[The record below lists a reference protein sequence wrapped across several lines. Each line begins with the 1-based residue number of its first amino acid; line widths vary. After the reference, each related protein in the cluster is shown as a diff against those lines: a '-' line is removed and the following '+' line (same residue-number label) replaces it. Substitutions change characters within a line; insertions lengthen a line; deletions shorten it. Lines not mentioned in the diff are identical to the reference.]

1 MSFIHVPT
9 EEWVINSKKVVKVVL
24 KGEEAST
31 LPPDVFIKALHDN
44 GVLKDNNSSNVRIT
58 IPHNNRKRFVY
69 GDVNYSH
76 RQTFSITFNQDNIS
90 FLLLDPDDARVQVT
104 LLHMPIETS
113 EGAIKHIFNE
123 INNDFCVSDIKVA
136 PGKQMR
142 HDRWQLMIECSDI
155 DDIPHLFIL
164 PNMGPER
171 EHLKIK
177 VFVEGRKAISDLP
190 LPLSS
195 RDSEQ
200 QNDTLEP
207 ANNSLTRSASHDT
220 LLKQPAAA
228 TPTNQPPPPILTPS
242 CRPRPT
248 PSPNEEQP
256 DLKRVRPEN
265 KDTHGDSNSIETT
278 EYPEYKEDDESDEA
292 REREKA
298 RREKDEAYRIR
309 SEQRR
314 AHIEEM
320 RQARLRRE
328 EERQRYYDDNYYRR
342 GYRGY

>member
-1 MSFIHVPT
+1 MSFISVPE
-9 EEWVINSKKVVKVVL
+9 EEWVINRKKVVKVVL

-31 LPPDVFIKALHDN
+31 LPPDVFINALHDN
-44 GVLKDNNSSNVRIT
+44 GVLKDNNSSNIRMT

-76 RQTFSITFNQDNIS
+76 RQTFSITYKQDNIS

-113 EGAIKHIFNE
+113 EGAIRHIFNE
-123 INNDFCVSDIKVA
+123 INSDFCVSDVKVA

-155 DDIPHLFIL
+155 DEIPHLFIL

-171 EHLKIK
+171 EHLKVK
-177 VFVEGRKAISDLP
+177 VFVEGRKTISDLP

-195 RDSEQ
+195 RFSEQ
-200 QNDTLEP
+200 QSDALEP
-207 ANNSLTRSASHDT
+207 ANNSLTHSTSQDT
-220 LLKQPAAA
+220 LTKQPSAA
-228 TPTNQPPPPILTPS
+228 TPTKQPPPPIFTPS

-248 PSPNEEQP
+248 PSPTEEQP
-256 DLKRVRPEN
+256 DMKRVRPEN
-265 KDTHGDSNSIETT
+265 NDVQGDSNSIKTT
-278 EYPEYKEDDESDEA
+278 ETLVNVGDESDDE

-298 RREKDEAYRIR
+298 RREKEEAWRINR
-309 SEQRR
+309 EQRR
-314 AHIEEM
+314 AQLEEM
-320 RQARLRRE
+320 RQERLRRE
-328 EERQRYYDDNYYRR
+328 EERQRHHHGNYYRR